1 MKLEEIPEY
10 LPYYLT
16 EEKKEGLALALK
28 DFPEKINYFTNQHF
42 EFGTVLQGDGWKG
55 FDVVNIQSMEKKS
68 IKGMVLSNSCDI
80 SIANPR
86 DIPTSIVFAPIISL
100 NSYEDKLKE
109 SGISEE
115 RIRSKFQSIKKQ
127 EVTSLFYLPASGDL
141 EESIILLDN
150 LHSLPVRYFQEK
162 TSRKKVFT
170 LSQIGFYLFLFK
182 LSIHFCRFHENL
194 QRGN

>member
-28 DFPEKINYFTNQHF
+28 DFPEKIDYFTNQHF

-55 FDVVNIQSMEKKS
+55 FDVVNIQLMKKKS

-80 SIANPR
+80 SIENPR

-150 LHSLPVRYFQEK
+150 LHSLPVRYFQEE

-194 QRGN
+194 QRDN